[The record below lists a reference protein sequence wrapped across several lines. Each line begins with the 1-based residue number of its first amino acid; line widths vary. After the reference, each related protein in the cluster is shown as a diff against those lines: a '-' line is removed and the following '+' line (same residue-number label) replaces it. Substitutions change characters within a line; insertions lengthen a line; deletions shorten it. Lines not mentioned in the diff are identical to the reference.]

1 MSISFFLFFLCAI
14 YEGERMR
21 RDWFSCCCKKKRKI
35 RRDFFSRRQIFCC
48 TSLSLTQM
56 ARMKEIFNFFRVYA
70 RIDIWETEWTIGNLA
85 SMVLERRNIM
95 NPPVSSLAHRRNVSG
110 TNQEEE
116 GVFSSSSSS
125 LFHWQTPT
133 TPIYNGGGGCMYR
146 RRGFANECFS
156 NLKFGSFVCFFK
168 HKGCCYF
175 GKKRHG
181 HFGKLGYTI
190 PEKGGS

>member
-1 MSISFFLFFLCAI
+1 MLGQKNPGKFFRRFPCFARLIGKCRFLFSFFFSARF
-14 YEGERMR
+14 MR
-21 RDWFSCCCKKKRKI
+21 ESECGGIDFRAAAKKKRKI

-133 TPIYNGGGGCMYR
+133 TPIHNGGGGCMYR
-146 RRGFANECFS
+146 RREFANECFS
-156 NLKFGSFVCFFK
+156 NLKFGSFVCFF
-168 HKGCCYF
+168 
-175 GKKRHG
+175 
-181 HFGKLGYTI
+181 
-190 PEKGGS
+190 